1 MATTMPQF
9 RPLLTGVEAEDLS
22 WFEKINWKWFLQR
35 IPMLLFAIVSSYGV
49 GHLLYL
55 SGLPA
60 PFYQLG
66 GISFDVG
73 FLGVIALADMQLKK
87 TTWNRIVY
95 FLLNGAMSGLA
106 ALFNVLSHAG
116 GKYSDITP
124 EAITAGAPFA
134 IIGLLFAMYYESVM
148 SSYIDEEAKI
158 AKTAEDKA
166 AETSVLCDYCGEGK
180 KSKAAVYG
188 HYKSCPMKAM
198 HEKTG
203 AFGMPCKCLRCN
215 PKS

>member
-9 RPLLTGVEAEDLS
+9 RPLLTGVEAENLS

-73 FLGVIALADMQLKK
+73 FLGVIALADMQLTK

-106 ALFNVLSHAG
+106 ALFNVLSHAN
-116 GKYSDITP
+116 GKYENITP

-148 SSYIDEEAKI
+148 SGYI
-158 AKTAEDKA
+158 AKEEKLQEQQQEEDKKTA
-166 AETSVLCDYCGEGK
+166 YKCKFCGTGK
-180 KSKAAVYG
+180 ESMNAVYG
-188 HYKSCPMKAM
+188 HYRNCTMKAE
-198 HEKTG
+198 HGKQG
-203 AFGMPCKCLRCN
+203 AFGLPCKCLQCN
-215 PKS
+215 PKT